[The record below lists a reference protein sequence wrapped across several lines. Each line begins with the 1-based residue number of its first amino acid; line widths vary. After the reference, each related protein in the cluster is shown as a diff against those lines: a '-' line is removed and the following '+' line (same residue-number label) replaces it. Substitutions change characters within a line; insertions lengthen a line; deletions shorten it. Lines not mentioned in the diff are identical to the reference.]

1 MYMAERPVVWDD
13 ANRKHLGLDHPEREI
28 NLDEITQAMTDPT
41 REEARH
47 PNRTDVWVTKG
58 RTAAGR
64 LLYVAW
70 VEIPQGRY
78 PVHAHAIGRHR
89 R

>member
-1 MYMAERPVVWDD
+1 MAERPVVWDD
-13 ANRKHLGLDHPEREI
+13 ANRKHLGLDHPERQI
-28 NLDEITQAMTDPT
+28 SLDEITHAMTDPT

-47 PNRTDVWVTKG
+47 PSRAAVWVTKG
-58 RTAAGR
+58 RTAADR

-78 PVHAHAIGRHR
+78 PVHPHAIGRHR